1 MATDITVLSTAQAKE
16 RALALPLHGKIK
28 ITWRLTDD
36 VTLHTWVGTVIAK
49 KEDWVVC
56 TYAEGPPDPTVR
68 YDLPYQK
75 GGIQYIAIGPE
86 EDPHSSGNML
96 TAVRT
101 RQTMF
106 QIQEWRPLS
115 WGHMLHPP
123 NADRATARA
132 QLMGELKAFFNLK
145 VRHELFTNS
154 DDLETELATAYETLM
169 AWIIFAGTVAE
180 WKSPPILGMIEP
192 LVLRLCALRRASPF
206 KDAKRRQD
214 AIQSVYLAANQ
225 SSTTRDKV
233 SELMLSPLM
242 RQ

>member
-1 MATDITVLSTAQAKE
+1 MATDITVYTTAQAKE
-16 RALALPLHGKIK
+16 KCLALPLHGKIK
-28 ITWRLTDD
+28 ICWRQKDD
-36 VTLHTWVGTVIAK
+36 VTLHTWIGTVIEK
-49 KEDWVVC
+49 KTDWVVC
-56 TYAEGPPDPTVR
+56 TYTEGPPDASVR

-75 GGIQYIAIGPE
+75 GGVEYVSIGPE

-106 QIQEWRPLS
+106 QIQEWRPAS

-123 NADRATARA
+123 HADRVTARA

-145 VRHELFTNS
+145 VRHELSLTS

-169 AWIIFAGTVAE
+169 AWIIFAQTIQE
-180 WKSPPILGMIEP
+180 WKSPPILGLIEP

-214 AIQSVYLAANQ
+214 SIQAVYRAANQ
-225 SSTTRDKV
+225 SSATKDKV
-233 SELMLSPLM
+233 SELMLEPLA